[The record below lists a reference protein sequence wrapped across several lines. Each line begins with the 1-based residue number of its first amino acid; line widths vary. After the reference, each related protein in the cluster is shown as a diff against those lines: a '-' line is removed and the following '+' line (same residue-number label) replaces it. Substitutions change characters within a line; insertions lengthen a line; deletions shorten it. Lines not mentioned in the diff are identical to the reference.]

1 LFHFCNKDFKLWVFY
16 SLLFRYYTLFSN
28 YEETTRHGVSKATD
42 PATSKEAGNNQRI
55 KGPADGESI
64 SIGIGFS
71 ARSFRAQ
78 DIGPAMDP
86 LVMVDHYVMTEDTF
100 GTHPHAGLSA
110 VSLIFPDSE
119 GRFHNRDSLGNDFDL
134 LPGDLYWLKA
144 GCGAMHNELPRAGSR
159 IHGLQV
165 FVNVPQK
172 FRCEKPSSLLVRQQD
187 MPVLSNS
194 QHDVRVAVGE
204 SNGVAGAKSPGLP
217 MTILY
222 GQLVQNG
229 SFEHKLNGGRNA
241 WVHAIDG
248 DVDVGVLAHDAR
260 LRKGQAITI
269 GNSERG
275 ESITVRISACNHSKA
290 QFALLDGQ
298 AIKEPFVQRGPFVM
312 SSTNEI
318 EAINQAFDEGRF
330 GSIE

>member
-1 LFHFCNKDFKLWVFY
+1 M
-16 SLLFRYYTLFSN
+16 ST
-28 YEETTRHGVSKATD
+28 ATD
-42 PATSKEAGNNQRI
+42 PATSTEKGNNQRVT
-55 KGPADGESI
+55 GPLDGEPI
-64 SIGIGFS
+64 VIRTGFS
-71 ARSFRAQ
+71 AGSFRAR

-110 VSLIFPDSE
+110 VSLILPDSE

-144 GCGAMHNELPRAGSR
+144 GRGAMHNELPRAGSR

-172 FRCEKPSSLLVRQQD
+172 LRYEEPSSLLVRQQD
-187 MPVLSNS
+187 MPVLTNS
-194 QHDVRVAVGE
+194 QHSIRVAIGE

-222 GQLVQNG
+222 GQLAQNG
-229 SFEHKLNGGRNA
+229 SFEHELTSGRNT
-241 WVHAIDG
+241 WVHAIDRDI
-248 DVDVGVLAHDAR
+248 DVAVSADDIR
-260 LRKGQAITI
+260 LRKGQAIAI
-269 GNSERG
+269 DNSESG
-275 ESITVRISACNHSKA
+275 QPINVRVSARNHSQA

-312 SSTNEI
+312 SSADEF
-318 EAINQAFDEGRF
+318 EAINRAFDEGRF
-330 GSIE
+330 GSID

>member
-1 LFHFCNKDFKLWVFY
+1 
-16 SLLFRYYTLFSN
+16 
-28 YEETTRHGVSKATD
+28 VSKATD
-42 PATSKEAGNNQRI
+42 PATTKEAGHNQRV
-55 KGPADGESI
+55 KGPADGEPI
-64 SIGIGFS
+64 SIGTGFS
-71 ARSFRAQ
+71 ARSFRAR

-110 VSLIFPDSE
+110 VSLILPDSE

-144 GCGAMHNELPRAGSR
+144 GRGALHNELPREGSR

-172 FRCEKPSSLLVRQQD
+172 FRYEEPSSLLVRQQD

-194 QHDVRVAVGE
+194 QHSVRVAMGE

-222 GQLVQNG
+222 GQLVHNG
-229 SFEHKLNGGRNA
+229 SFEHELTSGRNV
-241 WVHAIDG
+241 WVHATNGDID
-248 DVDVGVLAHDAR
+248 VAVLANDAR
-260 LRKGQAITI
+260 LRKGQSIAID
-269 GNSERG
+269 NSESG
-275 ESITVRISACNHSKA
+275 ESITVRVSASNHPRA

-312 SSTNEI
+312 SSTDEI
-318 EAINQAFDEGRF
+318 EAINKAFDEGRF
-330 GSIE
+330 GSID